1 MPVLAGSTSENG
13 ENWKNRENCAN
24 ATWRVSK
31 LEPSVCLYTD
41 IQRFFLNLHLYA
53 KILFFLS
60 FLFIIARYSIS
71 RNLSFAKDQEI
82 YDFNFKKELWY
93 KDTLL

>member
-13 ENWKNRENCAN
+13 ENWENRENCAN

-41 IQRFFLNLHLYA
+41 IQRFS
-53 KILFFLS
+53 KIFKDFSELAFICKDIIFSFFFL
-60 FLFIIARYSIS
+60 FTIARYLIS
-71 RNLSFAKDQEI
+71 WNLSFVKDHGSMI
-82 YDFNFKKELWY
+82 LF
-93 KDTLL
+93 